1 MENVPAQAGAGAD
14 GANANAQEPQA
25 NSSNT
30 GAEGL
35 SENSAPTSG
44 HPLLAGF
51 SSLPMTRQVIAIGG
65 IALVIAIGI
74 AVMIWSGEPTYK
86 PLIHRMQDHNAQDIV
101 EILNR
106 EGIPFQI
113 DPTTQVLMVEA
124 GDVHQARMKLAAAS
138 LIDDKTVGLEVL
150 EQDSALGTSQFIENA
165 RYRRGLEGELARTV
179 ASVKSVRN
187 ARVHLAIPRQSVFV
201 RDQRKPRASV
211 FVELYPGSDLSK
223 DQVEAV
229 VNLVATSVSEMDRAD
244 VSVVDQH
251 GNLLSKIEDDTE
263 EMLAARQL
271 EYREKVESSISD
283 AVNNILQ
290 PVLGSANY
298 KAEVSA
304 DIDFTIREESS
315 ELFNPDLIA
324 LRSEQ
329 VIDEENMSEAG
340 GGIPGALSNQP
351 PPEAAA
357 PEEAIGTGAGGA
369 GAAGKRRSEATRN
382 YEVDRTLSYRQH
394 SVGDIR
400 RLTVAVVIN
409 DKAVL
414 DADGNTTTQPWTVDD
429 LQRLETLVKDAVGFN
444 AARGDS
450 VNVINSPFMGDDS
463 LTLGEPD
470 IWTQPWFWE
479 LVKQVLAGLFVL
491 ILIFGVIRP
500 TIKSITNK
508 GREESD
514 LLLDELEDAEAGLD
528 DDKVTLAG
536 MDEYLLPGAS
546 ESYERQL
553 DALKGLI
560 AEDPA
565 RVAQVVIQW
574 VNDDAG

>member
-1 MENVPAQAGAGAD
+1 
-14 GANANAQEPQA
+14 
-25 NSSNT
+25 
-30 GAEGL
+30 
-35 SENSAPTSG
+35 
-44 HPLLAGF
+44 
-51 SSLPMTRQVIAIGG
+51 
-65 IALVIAIGI
+65 
-74 AVMIWSGEPTYK
+74 
-86 PLIHRMQDHNAQDIV
+86 
-101 EILNR
+101 
-106 EGIPFQI
+106 
-113 DPTTQVLMVEA
+113 
-124 GDVHQARMKLAAAS
+124 
-138 LIDDKTVGLEVL
+138 
-150 EQDSALGTSQFIENA
+150 
-165 RYRRGLEGELARTV
+165 
-179 ASVKSVRN
+179 RN
-187 ARVHLAIPRQSVFV
+187 ARVHLALPPQSVFV

-211 FVELYPGSDLSK
+211 FLELYPGSNLSR

-229 VNLVATSVSEMDRAD
+229 VNLVATSVSEMDRSD
-244 VSVVDQH
+244 VSVVDQF
-251 GNLLSKIEDDTE
+251 GNLLSKPEVQNPE
-263 EMLAARQL
+263 EMLAAKQL
-271 EYREKVESSISD
+271 EYREKVETSISD
-283 AVNNILQ
+283 AVNNILK

-304 DIDFTIREESS
+304 DIDFTVREESS

-329 VIDEENMSEAG
+329 LIDEENMSGAG

-351 PPEAAA
+351 PPAGTA
-357 PEEAIGTGAGGA
+357 PEEALGTGAGAA
-369 GAAGKRRSEATRN
+369 GSGKRRSEATRN

-394 SVGDIR
+394 PVGDIR
-400 RLTVAVVIN
+400 RLTVAVVVN

-414 DADGNTTTQPWTVDD
+414 DAEGETVYQPWAVED
-429 LQRLETLVKDAVGFN
+429 LQRLEILVKDAVGFN

-450 VNVINSPFMGDDS
+450 VNVINSPFMGGGDAE
-463 LTLGEPD
+463 LGEPD
-470 IWTQPWFWE
+470 FWTQPWFWE
-479 LVKQVLAGLFVL
+479 VVKQVLAGLFVL

-500 TIKSITNK
+500 TIKSIANK

-514 LLLDELEDAEAGLD
+514 VLLDELEDAEAGLD

-574 VNDDAG
+574 VNEDAGK

>member
-1 MENVPAQAGAGAD
+1 MENVPAQAGAGAG
-14 GANANAQEPQA
+14 GADTAQPQQ
-25 NSSNT
+25 SSDSQV
-30 GAEGL
+30 AES
-35 SENSAPTSG
+35 SEDIRTG

-51 SSLPMTRQVIAIGG
+51 SSLPMTRQVMTIGG
-65 IALVIAIGI
+65 IALVIAIAI
-74 AVMIWSGEPTYK
+74 AVMIWSQEPTYK

-101 EILNR
+101 EILQR
-106 EGIPFQI
+106 ESIPFQI
-113 DPTTQVLMVEA
+113 DPVTQVLMVQA
-124 GDVHQARMKLAAAS
+124 GDLHEARMKLAAAS
-138 LIDDKTVGLEVL
+138 LIDDKSVGLEVL
-150 EQDSALGTSQFIENA
+150 DRDSALGTSQFIENA
-165 RYRRGLEGELARTV
+165 RYRRGLEGELARTI

-187 ARVHLAIPRQSVFV
+187 ARVHLALPPQSVFV

-211 FVELYPGSDLSK
+211 FVELYPGSNLSR

-229 VNLVATSVSEMDRAD
+229 VNLVATSVSEMDRSD
-244 VSVVDQH
+244 VSVVDQF
-251 GNLLSKIEDDTE
+251 GNLLSKPEEQNPE
-263 EMLAARQL
+263 EMLAAKQL
-271 EYREKVESSISD
+271 EYREKVETSISD
-283 AVNNILQ
+283 AVNNILK

-304 DIDFTIREESS
+304 DIDFTVREESS

-329 VIDEENMSEAG
+329 LIDEENMSGAG

-351 PPEAAA
+351 PPAGTA
-357 PEEAIGTGAGGA
+357 PEEALGTGAGAA
-369 GAAGKRRSEATRN
+369 GSGKRRSEATRN

-394 SVGDIR
+394 PIGDIR
-400 RLTVAVVIN
+400 RLTVAVVVN

-414 DADGNTTTQPWTVDD
+414 DAEGETVYQPWAVED
-429 LQRLETLVKDAVGFN
+429 LQRLEILVKDAVGFN

-450 VNVINSPFMGDDS
+450 VNVINSPFMGGGDAE
-463 LTLGEPD
+463 LGEPD
-470 IWTQPWFWE
+470 FWTQPWFWE
-479 LVKQVLAGLFVL
+479 VVKQVLAGLFVL

-500 TIKSITNK
+500 TIKSIANK

-514 LLLDELEDAEAGLD
+514 VLLDELEDAEAGLD

-574 VNDDAG
+574 VNEDAGK

>member
-1 MENVPAQAGAGAD
+1 MENVPAQAGAA
-14 GANANAQEPQA
+14 
-25 NSSNT
+25 
-30 GAEGL
+30 AEGAPASTPDNQTAPDSTSGGSAAA
-35 SENSAPTSG
+35 SETTG

-51 SSLPMTRQVIAIGG
+51 SALPMTRQVMAIGG
-65 IALVIAIGI
+65 IALVVAIGI

-106 EGIPFQI
+106 ESIPFQI

-124 GDVHQARMKLAAAS
+124 GDVHEARMKLAAAS

-165 RYRRGLEGELARTV
+165 RYRRGLEGELARTI

-211 FVELYPGSDLSK
+211 FVELYPGSSLSK

-229 VNLVATSVSEMDRAD
+229 VNLVATSVSEMDRSD
-244 VSVVDQH
+244 VSVVDQQ
-251 GNLLSKIEDDTE
+251 GNLLSKIEDDAE

-271 EYREKVESSISD
+271 DYREKVETSISD
-283 AVNNILQ
+283 AVNNILK

-304 DIDFTIREESS
+304 DIDFTVREESS

-329 VIDEENMSEAG
+329 VIDEQNSSDLG

-351 PPEAAA
+351 PPDAIA
-357 PEEAIGTGAGGA
+357 PEEAIGAGGA
-369 GAAGKRRSEATRN
+369 GAAGGAAGKRRSEATRN

-400 RLTVAVVIN
+400 RLTVAVVVN

-414 DADGNTTTQPWTVDD
+414 DAEGNTVMQPWTVDD
-429 LQRLETLVKDAVGFN
+429 LQRIETLVKDAVGFN

-463 LTLGEPD
+463 QTLGEPD